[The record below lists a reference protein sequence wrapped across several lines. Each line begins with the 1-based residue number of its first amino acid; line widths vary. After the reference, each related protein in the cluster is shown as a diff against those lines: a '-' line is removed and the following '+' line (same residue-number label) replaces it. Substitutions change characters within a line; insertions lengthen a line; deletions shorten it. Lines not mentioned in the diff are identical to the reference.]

1 MSLKVQAIRLKIK
14 RAFIKEISKEPMT
27 IPRRKAV
34 FGEQEWMLVTQEN
47 QDSAE
52 LGGQGRYLSGRHR
65 HLQ

>member
-1 MSLKVQAIRLKIK
+1 
-14 RAFIKEISKEPMT
+14 MT

-34 FGEQEWMLVTQEN
+34 FGEQEWTLVTQEN